1 MIVFGTRPEIIKI
14 APVVDACQRSKLQ
27 YLLVHTEQHYDRN
40 MSLIFLSQLGV
51 KPDYLLKVGS
61 GTHAVQT
68 ARAMVALEK
77 VMVKEEPDIILVEG
91 DTNTGLAA
99 GLAAVKLGIPVGHVE
114 AGLRSRDL
122 RMPEEH
128 NRRLVDHISAYLFA
142 PTKIAC
148 ENLEKESVWG
158 AIHLTGNTVIDACL
172 KYMPIAERESKILEE
187 VNLERFALAT
197 VHRAE
202 NVDDKG
208 VLTNFVKVFT
218 RIGIPVVFVA
228 HPRTMS
234 RLVKFRLCQEIDD
247 AENVR
252 VLPAASYF
260 DFLVLIKNC
269 SFILTDSGGIQEEAT
284 SPNIRKFVF
293 VLRKSTERPEA
304 VEAGFA
310 RVVGTDA
317 DQILREV
324 KAYLESGEVVYNDSP
339 YGDGKAG
346 EHIVG
351 IIKSESKSLTRFLKV
366 PDVKLVEEDS
376 DHRILPHA
384 GE

>member
-1 MIVFGTRPEIIKI
+1 LRVMIVFGTRPEIIKM
-14 APVVDACQRSKLQ
+14 APVIDACRKSRLE

-40 MSLIFLSQLGV
+40 MSSIFLSQLGV

-68 ARAMVALEK
+68 ARALVTLEK
-77 VMVKEEPDIILVEG
+77 VVVKEEPDIILVEG
-91 DTNTGLAA
+91 DTNSGLAA

-128 NRRLVDHISAYLFA
+128 NRRLVDHISSYLFA

-148 ENLEKESVWG
+148 ENLEKENVWG
-158 AIHLTGNTVIDACL
+158 AIHLTGNTVIDSCL

-202 NVDDKG
+202 NVDDKE
-208 VLTNFVKVFT
+208 VLANFVKVFT
-218 RIGIPVVFVA
+218 GIRIPVVFVA

-234 RLVKFRLCQEIDD
+234 RLIRFGLYREIDEAGD
-247 AENVR
+247 VR
-252 VLPAASYF
+252 VLPATSYF
-260 DFLVLIKNC
+260 DFLVLMKKC

-310 RVVGTDA
+310 RVVGTNA
-317 DQILREV
+317 NQILREV
-324 KAYLESGEVVYNDSP
+324 KTYLESGEVVHHDSP

-346 EHIVG
+346 KYIVE
-351 IIKSESKSLTRFLKV
+351 IIKSENKSSTGFLEV
-366 PDVKLVEEDS
+366 PSGKLRE
-376 DHRILPHA
+376 
-384 GE
+384 